1 LNRGAFCGRYEGD
14 IASFVVRAGNEFG
27 SITSESK
34 ATPLL
39 KTAPAPPAPVTT
51 TFAASRQET
60 STTKSSPITIQVH
73 PRLGLGVS
81 GNNFSAKITARDTVA
96 GAVALFQVRTAA
108 GGWRTRQLVVT
119 NLRSVARFHVN
130 LRRGKTYFVRI
141 YLPQRQAGAV
151 YLDGT
156 SHMRCVGGAS

>member
-1 LNRGAFCGRYEGD
+1 VTLTGTVSTHKAGELITILSREDED
-14 IASFVVRAGNEFG
+14 IVSHSAAQATMDASG
-27 SITSESK
+27 SWSVK
-34 ATPLL
+34 VTPMIE
-39 KTAPAPPAPVTT
+39 TT
-51 TFAASRQET
+51 YIAQT

-81 GNNFSAKITARDTVA
+81 GNNFSAKITARDTFA

-141 YLPQRQAGAV
+141 YLPQRQAGAG

-156 SHMRCVGGAS
+156 SHMRRVGGAS